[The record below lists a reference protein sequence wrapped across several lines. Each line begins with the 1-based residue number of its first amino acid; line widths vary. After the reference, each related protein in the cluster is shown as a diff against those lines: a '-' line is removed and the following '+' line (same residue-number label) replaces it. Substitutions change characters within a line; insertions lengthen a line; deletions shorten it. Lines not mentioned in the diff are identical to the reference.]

1 MALQSQV
8 ALTREVGE
16 RVKRLSREAEV
27 IWGSGVETQGFQ
39 GRRCVP
45 LLWLSWVL

>member
-1 MALQSQV
+1 V

-27 IWGSGVETQGFQ
+27 MWASRDETQGFQ
-39 GRRCVP
+39 GHLREP
-45 LLWLSWVL
+45 QLWLSTVL